1 MFPIALRLPAAALFV
16 AAGALATFA
25 GYRMFRTVLG
35 IYGFVLGALA
45 ATAIV
50 GAEQTL
56 YLVIAALIGGM
67 IGALILIGAYF
78 VGVALIGAGLG
89 ALAVNLI
96 WSQIGRDPHALVV
109 IVAAVIGALGAL
121 ALQRYVIIIGTAFA
135 GASTMLVGI
144 LELTGHPAAAAAAE
158 RSDIIVVYPIP
169 AAGENRWLLLAWLL
183 LAAAGVVVQL
193 AYTAKGRKNP

>member
-1 MFPIALRLPAAALFV
+1 MFPIALRVPAAAFFV

-45 ATAIV
+45 ATAII
-50 GAEQTL
+50 GAEETL
-56 YLVIAALIGGM
+56 YFVIAALIGG
-67 IGALILIGAYF
+67 ILGALILIGAYF
-78 VGVALIGAGLG
+78 VGVALLGAGLG

-96 WSQIGRDPHALVV
+96 WSQIGRDPHALIV

-135 GASTMLVGI
+135 GASTMLLGI
-144 LELTGHPAAAAAAE
+144 LELSGHPAAAAAAE

-169 AAGENRWLLLAWLL
+169 TVGANRWLVLAWLL
-183 LAAAGVVVQL
+183 LGSAGVVVQL
-193 AYTAKGRKNP
+193 AYTAKGKKNP